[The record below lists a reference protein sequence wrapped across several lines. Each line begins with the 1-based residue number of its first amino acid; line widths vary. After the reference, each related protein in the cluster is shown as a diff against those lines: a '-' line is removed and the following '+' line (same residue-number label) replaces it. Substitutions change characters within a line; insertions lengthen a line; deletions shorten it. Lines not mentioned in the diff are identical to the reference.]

1 MPFLPLNEGI
11 VILYSGLQVWLI
23 YWLIAKYVVIRGH
36 ALISPILRR
45 LSVTP
50 FAPLTRWFTVMERD
64 LRITGSIRGQSGNA
78 LAPKGFEV
86 SNPWKVRL
94 IGLVLGVRKADT
106 DYAVARETNLLR
118 KRRAST
124 LCVYKL
130 FPIFREISIAF
141 LFKITIARIL
151 FYAAVI
157 IVTVVPSLYY
167 VQKEKN
173 PRILLDLRRQATDSL
188 DLIFAKV

>member
-1 MPFLPLNEGI
+1 MEGKI
-11 VILYSGLQVWLI
+11 D
-23 YWLIAKYVVIRGH
+23 
-36 ALISPILRR
+36 R
-45 LSVTP
+45 LS
-50 FAPLTRWFTVMERD
+50 F
-64 LRITGSIRGQSGNA
+64 G
-78 LAPKGFEV
+78 
-86 SNPWKVRL
+86 
-94 IGLVLGVRKADT
+94 GVRKADT
-106 DYAVARETNLLR
+106 DYAAARETNLLR

-188 DLIFAKV
+188 DLIFAKVQAKPLSQSLSAVVFAS